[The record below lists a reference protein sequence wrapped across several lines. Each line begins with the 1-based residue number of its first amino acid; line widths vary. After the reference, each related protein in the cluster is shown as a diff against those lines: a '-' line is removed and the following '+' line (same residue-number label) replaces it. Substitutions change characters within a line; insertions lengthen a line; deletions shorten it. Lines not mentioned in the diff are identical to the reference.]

1 MGEGTTDEV
10 SADVVST
17 YLKNELSA
25 ASKRKQVEV
34 EAEAGLTKQIAA
46 LKAKTQEAQKAKL
59 AEIESLDEQCGSIR
73 AVAIGVRH
81 SIEHVESQVERGV
94 IEQDASEA
102 EDT

>member
-1 MGEGTTDEV
+1 MGEGTTDDV

-59 AEIESLDEQCGSIR
+59 AEIEALDEQCGSIR
-73 AVAIGVRH
+73 AVVAVAK
-81 SIEHVESQVERGV
+81 ELELECAPL
-94 IEQDASEA
+94 ASRV
-102 EDT
+102 

>member
-34 EAEAGLTKQIAA
+34 EAEAGPKP
-46 LKAKTQEAQKAKL
+46 EA
-59 AEIESLDEQCGSIR
+59 R
-73 AVAIGVRH
+73 PY
-81 SIEHVESQVERGV
+81 
-94 IEQDASEA
+94 ASKS
-102 EDT
+102 